1 MLSTLYRLLQQ
12 KWTGLSYK
20 GERVESNA
28 VVVSAKMNACKRKD
42 SSEVIKNYHKQ
53 AFDCI
58 SKALRIDEDDG
69 GLYGFFFFCVSC
81 DWLVDIMWRS

>member
-69 GLYGFFFFCVSC
+69 GLCGVFFFSVCRVTG
-81 DWLVDIMWRS
+81 WLT

>member
-1 MLSTLYRLLQQ
+1 MLSTLYRVLQ

-20 GERVESNA
+20 AERIESNA

-42 SSEVIKNYHKQ
+42 SGEVIKNYHKQ

-69 GLYGFFFFCVSC
+69 GLFVILCVL
-81 DWLVDIMWRS
+81 WLAG